1 MIGRCLSVR
10 LPFSGCSVVK
20 QLAGGVA
27 PLGKDVMQGCAKILP
42 HVEIIQKM
50 QRKDVTFQVHHLRHR
65 NTSNVVLGTT
75 KGGRFSTSMS
85 GALLSKLATEIV
97 VPVCAVI
104 GNPGSSSR
112 WCSGSWNKNSY
123 SDYLIEEEEVINDHN
138 VVFKSADIQS
148 AISEGKALRFG
159 SEDIS

>member
-10 LPFSGCSVVK
+10 LPFSGCSIVK

-27 PLGKDVMQGCAKILP
+27 PLGKDVMQGCAQILP
-42 HVEIIQKM
+42 HVEIIQKV
-50 QRKDVTFQVHHLRHR
+50 QRKDVAFQVHHLRHR
-65 NTSNVVLGTT
+65 NTSSVVLEQPE
-75 KGGRFSTSMS
+75 GRFPASMS
-85 GALLSKLATEIV
+85 GALLSKLTTEIV

-104 GNPGSSSR
+104 GNPRSSSR
-112 WCSGSWNKNSY
+112 WCSGSWNKNGY
-123 SDYLIEEEEVINDHN
+123 GDYLIEEEEGINDHN

-148 AISEGKALRFG
+148 AISEGKALRFR